1 MRDETISKF
10 FKIMERLMPVLI
22 FGFLI
27 VLFGKFLSQ
36 HMTGV
41 YTFAFYF
48 FGSLS
53 LLIVFGLICRLIKS
67 RARYGTVLLYL
78 LSVSIATALLLRF
91 IQPRMGHDPY
101 ELISGSVSGRS
112 WSALIVLVSL
122 VLGVSVA
129 IVKRA
134 LDPTLDIRDL
144 LLLLIISPISA
155 AVILFV
161 LYGIILL
168 ASVYGWYVLLAPL
181 GPALVLLFMKS
192 FKASGGGTHP
202 AARRYIMYTL
212 KSMWLV
218 AVLRMAVLAL
228 FALPIVWNADGGLL
242 MWVSLLFGLYF
253 VLETLVIYFHMRDVR
268 RVVGLIRNA

>member
-1 MRDETISKF
+1 MRDETIRKF
-10 FKIMERLMPVLI
+10 FKVMEKLLPVLVV
-22 FGFLI
+22 GFLI
-27 VLFGKFLSQ
+27 FLFGKFLSQ

-48 FGSLS
+48 LGSLG
-53 LLIVFGLICRLIKS
+53 LFVVFCLIYRLIKS
-67 RARYGTVLLYL
+67 RYRYGTILLYL
-78 LSVSIATALLLRF
+78 LSVSIVTALLLRF

-112 WSALIVLVSL
+112 WSSLIVLVSL

-134 LDPTLDIRDL
+134 LDPTLDIKDL
-144 LLLLIISPISA
+144 LLLLVISPISA
-155 AVILFV
+155 ALVLFV

-168 ASVYGWYVLLAPL
+168 ASIHGWYVLLAPL

-192 FKASGGGTHP
+192 IKASGGGKHP
-202 AARRYIMYTL
+202 AAGRHIMYTL

-228 FALPIVWNADGGLL
+228 FALPIVWNAGGELL
-242 MWVSLLFGLYF
+242 MWVSLLFGLYCA
-253 VLETLVIYFHMRDVR
+253 LETLVIYFHVRDVR
-268 RVVGLIRNA
+268 RVVRLIRSA